1 MNKPPRTYETA
12 GALRQALESRINARA
27 KAQAE
32 LQRLRR
38 LVAFDRLL
46 ARLFADESS
55 PWIVKGGYGLEVRYG
70 MKARTTKDVDLA
82 LPNVASGA
90 SNRDELIQKLW
101 DDLQDAAARDIG
113 DHFAIN
119 IAAPQQEFD
128 APPEGG
134 ARFPVEVRLDQRV
147 FVKFHLDVGIG
158 DVVVDDPEWIS
169 GEDYL
174 SFAGIP
180 PARFRVIPIAQQFA
194 EKVHSYTL
202 PRAGGSNSR
211 VKDLVDLVLILD
223 QSSPPPAS
231 VKAAVEAIFRR
242 RSTHVI
248 PDILSI
254 PSTTWASSYTAMAQE
269 LNLAQTTIESAVS
282 RLNGYWERVF

>member
-1 MNKPPRTYETA
+1 MIKPPRRYETP

-27 KAQAE
+27 NAQAG

-46 ARLFADESS
+46 ARLFVDESS

-70 MKARTTKDVDLA
+70 IKARTTKDVDLA
-82 LPNVASGA
+82 LPNVGSRT
-90 SNRDELIQKLW
+90 SNPDELIQNLW
-101 DDLQDAAARDIG
+101 DDLQEAAARDIG

-147 FVKFHLDVGIG
+147 FAKFHLDVGMG
-158 DVVVDDPEWIS
+158 DIVVDDPEWTS

-202 PRAGGSNSR
+202 PRAKGSNSR
-211 VKDLVDLVLILD
+211 VKDLVDMVLILD
-223 QSSPPPAS
+223 QSPPPTAS
-231 VKAAVEAIFRR
+231 IRAAVEATFQH
-242 RSTHVI
+242 RSTHEI
-248 PDILSI
+248 PGILFV
-254 PSTTWASSYTAMAQE
+254 PPTTWASSYTAMAQD
-269 LNLAQTTIESAVS
+269 LNLGQVTIESAVS
-282 RLNGYWERVF
+282 RLNGYWKTIF